1 MPTLESD
8 KGWKE
13 ELGRLLDEP
22 NSSKRAKA
30 FAVTMGGL
38 VVLSVLLLVI
48 QTMPRYRD
56 TFICEPAIE
65 FVFNSIFSLELIA
78 RLVASGGRV
87 DVFTTFDVLAIAP
100 FWVEHLLRSANASV
114 NIFKSLRMLRLL
126 KLSRSYGGSI
136 VIYRALR
143 LSIAALGVPAFFLA
157 VAVIVFSAFLYYL
170 ELTMAT
176 DDKPAAYDSIPD
188 AIWYMLVPLTS
199 NSGGDK
205 APASELGRIVTVC
218 AMVFGVLFLSMP
230 LAIVGNNFCLTWDD
244 RNRVIFIEQFKDR
257 VFRHEK
263 FSRAALEKVFQEIDT
278 DGVGSLD
285 FEEFRT
291 MMERLHVQMSLN
303 EMLDVWRAI
312 DVNMDNSITKDEF
325 VKLFFDDAKE
335 TGSSDAAAQ
344 YDLENLMS
352 GSGADQAGGKVRSV
366 DLDDD
371 ELKDDPSARAATP
384 ADEQKSAQGGG
395 TKKKSTSMLK
405 ARQAKSKGQAAQAPA
420 PPVRALGAPAGL
432 GLISK
437 QLDELRASFETTH
450 RELLFE
456 QVRMSTQIDS
466 IVATQRRL
474 EQRLS
479 AVYGSSSTAD
489 GVTVLCGGTNSEE
502 QRANSEYLAPSAF
515 HGD

>member
-218 AMVFGVLFLSMP
+218 AMVCVRCARVRMDDC
-230 LAIVGNNFCLTWDD
+230 AIVCVV
-244 RNRVIFIEQFKDR
+244 RNK
-257 VFRHEK
+257 
-263 FSRAALEKVFQEIDT
+263 
-278 DGVGSLD
+278 
-285 FEEFRT
+285 
-291 MMERLHVQMSLN
+291 
-303 EMLDVWRAI
+303 
-312 DVNMDNSITKDEF
+312 
-325 VKLFFDDAKE
+325 
-335 TGSSDAAAQ
+335 
-344 YDLENLMS
+344 
-352 GSGADQAGGKVRSV
+352 
-366 DLDDD
+366 
-371 ELKDDPSARAATP
+371 
-384 ADEQKSAQGGG
+384 
-395 TKKKSTSMLK
+395 
-405 ARQAKSKGQAAQAPA
+405 
-420 PPVRALGAPAGL
+420 
-432 GLISK
+432 
-437 QLDELRASFETTH
+437 
-450 RELLFE
+450 
-456 QVRMSTQIDS
+456 
-466 IVATQRRL
+466 
-474 EQRLS
+474 
-479 AVYGSSSTAD
+479 
-489 GVTVLCGGTNSEE
+489 
-502 QRANSEYLAPSAF
+502 
-515 HGD
+515 